1 MWHTYWDAICFVP
14 NRDILFKGFGLF
26 SNFDR
31 KNTKVKIQ
39 WVIGNSFSETYEVEL
54 LSQES
59 DEQNNWHTID
69 IRNLGVEA
77 IKVEEGVE
85 IHVKA
90 MPSDSN

>member
-39 WVIGNSFSETYEVEL
+39 WVIGNNFSETYEVEL
-54 LSQES
+54 LS
-59 DEQNNWHTID
+59 
-69 IRNLGVEA
+69 
-77 IKVEEGVE
+77 
-85 IHVKA
+85 
-90 MPSDSN
+90 